1 MVFVAIVLVFSL
13 AFFWWS
19 VNSQAVSSSKE
30 KINFVITKGMSASQI
45 GSKLKTQNIIKSPL
59 AFKVYLQVTGSSG
72 KIQAGEYLLSG
83 NKTLIGVVK
92 ELLKGPTQIWVTIPE
107 GLRREEV
114 AMRTAQALTKE
125 GEEYRLFISEFLNL
139 TQEKEGYLFP
149 DTYLVPKDTT
159 AAKVVSLME
168 NTFDKKVASLGISSD
183 GSISTSR
190 VIIIASLVERE
201 TKTDAERAL
210 VAGVINNRLK
220 IGMGLQ
226 IDATLQYALATSQ
239 LRQLGEYTKEGLEE
253 IKFWRQLTSEDKKV
267 DSIYN
272 TYKYNGLP
280 PTPICNPGASSIK
293 AALNPEESDY
303 LYYLH
308 DTKGQIHFASSLEE
322 HNQNIRKYLDN

>member
-1 MVFVAIVLVFSL
+1 
-13 AFFWWS
+13 
-19 VNSQAVSSSKE
+19 
-30 KINFVITKGMSASQI
+30 
-45 GSKLKTQNIIKSPL
+45 
-59 AFKVYLQVTGSSG
+59 
-72 KIQAGEYLLSG
+72 
-83 NKTLIGVVK
+83 
-92 ELLKGPTQIWVTIPE
+92 
-107 GLRREEV
+107 
-114 AMRTAQALTKE
+114 
-125 GEEYRLFISEFLNL
+125 
-139 TQEKEGYLFP
+139 
-149 DTYLVPKDTT
+149 
-159 AAKVVSLME
+159 
-168 NTFDKKVASLGISSD
+168 
-183 GSISTSR
+183 
-190 VIIIASLVERE
+190 
-201 TKTDAERAL
+201 
-210 VAGVINNRLK
+210 
-220 IGMGLQ
+220 MGLH